1 MADSIP
7 PNDSIDVKTR
17 ANLSYMF
24 TIGSIAMLS
33 YILYMWGSKTEILTL
48 IIGLIGGTLL
58 GSVSGVFFGGG
69 TSTKKPENAAPTVST
84 NADTTNVTVTNPPP
98 TPQP

>member
-1 MADSIP
+1 MADNQTP
-7 PNDSIDVKTR
+7 PNDSTDVKTR

-24 TIGSIAMLS
+24 TIGSLLMLS
-33 YILYMWGSKTEILTL
+33 YILYEWGAKTEILTL

-69 TSTKKPENAAPTVST
+69 TTTKKPETTTPVVGDNTTVV
-84 NADTTNVTVTNPPP
+84 NNPPQP
-98 TPQP
+98 TP

>member
-1 MADSIP
+1 MADQT
-7 PNDSIDVKTR
+7 NQQNEGIDVKTR

-24 TIGSIAMLS
+24 TVGSIGMLS
-33 YILYMWGSKTEILTL
+33 YILYMWGAKTEILTL

-69 TSTKKPENAAPTVST
+69 TSTKKPDTNTPVTGDNTTVV
-84 NADTTNVTVTNPPP
+84 NNPPTTI
-98 TPQP
+98 TP